1 MTSFIPY
8 PRNLV
13 KTQELTN
20 QSYCI
25 WLQVGNNTD
34 CFWDL
39 TYGEWYWSDKLSDIY
54 IGFKDVI
61 VDEAIKAYFQIEE
74 GDVEISRLPGSSPD
88 IEPRLETISKIH
100 ERISEEPNSFE
111 QLNDMIMDT
120 CEMFKSIDVPMNITL
135 VKGFGNC
142 IPMLMAHDMYDPK
155 KTGKEMLEKDYL
167 F

>member
-13 KTQELTN
+13 KTQEVTN

-54 IGFKDVI
+54 IGFKNVI
-61 VDEAIKAYFQIEE
+61 VDEANDEGLVVYHLHVAENDMGRVIGKQGRIAKAIRTVMRAAANQNHEKIV
-74 GDVEISRLPGSSPD
+74 VEID
-88 IEPRLETISKIH
+88 
-100 ERISEEPNSFE
+100 
-111 QLNDMIMDT
+111 
-120 CEMFKSIDVPMNITL
+120 
-135 VKGFGNC
+135 
-142 IPMLMAHDMYDPK
+142 
-155 KTGKEMLEKDYL
+155 
-167 F
+167 